1 MVGEATK
8 GVDVG
13 ARDLSFKDAGTTREV
28 PERIAARAVSRM

>member
-1 MVGEATK
+1 MVAEPTQ

-28 PERIAARAVSRM
+28 PERIAARAVRRM